1 MRRSASLGIEAES
14 FAAYMRAF
22 ATFPAAAW
30 AAADCELRRHS
41 AFRAGFLCATGWGL
55 SPERS
60 AQVGALVAT
69 HVVETVGTQEYAFTP
84 SGFLGRFDEVYGE
97 VAAAEVAPHLGA
109 R

>member
-1 MRRSASLGIEAES
+1 MEVGHRRRDAVQLAIDRVDPTGVG
-14 FAAYMRAF
+14 
-22 ATFPAAAW
+22 
-30 AAADCELRRHS
+30 D